1 MSQENFEEKY
11 KDVIS
16 SLKKLSK
23 VKAPPNFEA
32 DLMRKI
38 NSYEERPLTF
48 WEKLFS
54 SKWVP
59 STAGVALASALI
71 IFFTVYNNNSFIEE
85 DAFSVIPKMRVND
98 FSSIENYNF
107 SDSESVISTDSI
119 IEFEN
124 FNTDSNQFTASDITS
139 PKTGNVENEEKI
151 NKTNFTFK
159 ALKPAESQK
168 EKDSSFPAGRMKL
181 QEEE

>member
-16 SLKKLSK
+16 SLKQLSK

-59 STAGVALASALI
+59 STAGVALASVII
-71 IFFTVYNNNSFIEE
+71 IFFTVYNNSYIEE

-119 IEFEN
+119 IEFQN
-124 FNTDSNQFTASDITS
+124 FNTDSNQNTASDITL
-139 PKTGNVENEEKI
+139 PKAGNVEIEEQI

-159 ALKPAESQK
+159 ALKPAESQN
-168 EKDSSFPAGRMKL
+168 EKDSTTPVSRMKI